1 MIIVAYDA
9 SGRAARNCCAGGG
22 KRQRAKG
29 SRLYAAPSLPDVF
42 KSLADVLKSLADV
55 FKSLTDVFK
64 SLTDIFKSPT
74 DVFKSLTDIFVFM
87 WPLCRTKMV
96 ILRVKNGHVQG

>member
-42 KSLADVLKSLADV
+42 KSLPDVS
-55 FKSLTDVFK
+55 KSLTDVFK
-64 SLTDIFKSPT
+64 SLTDIFKSLPDVFKSLT
-74 DVFKSLTDIFVFM
+74 DVPKSLTDIFVFM
-87 WPLCRTKMV
+87 WPLCRPKMA
-96 ILRVKNGHVQG
+96 ILRVENGHVQG